1 MTGQFDRFIGIDWS
15 GAASRSGQRVYVAEA
30 HRQGSRIT
38 LHSVTRA
45 RDRGA
50 VEDYLRGAPL
60 EPAPAWQDWPAPGPL
75 DGRARRLVALDF
87 AFGFPA
93 AFEHPEADGTWSWED
108 LGRWAAALDG
118 GNGSLAPIR
127 RAIAEDPHL
136 ARQFRI
142 GAGGP
147 STRVLR
153 ATDRE
158 APCRAESVFHLIG
171 PSQVGIGSITG
182 IAMLHRLRADE
193 GLAVWPFDSA
203 DRIDRARAVLVE
215 IFPRMWL
222 AAGCR
227 KNELPERAR
236 QLDAWRHD
244 GVAFRSDAE
253 LAAASSGDALD
264 AAAAAIGAARSC
276 QRLPTTDAVPEEAR
290 HREGWIAGVQVPG

>member
-1 MTGQFDRFIGIDWS
+1 MAGQFDRFIGVDWS
-15 GAASRSGQRVYVAEA
+15 GAASRTGQRVYVAEA

-50 VEDYLRGAPL
+50 VEAYLCGAPL
-60 EPAPAWQDWPAPGPL
+60 EPATAWGDWPAPGPL

-87 AFGFPA
+87 AFGFPS
-93 AFEHPEADGTWSWED
+93 AFDHPEANGTWRWDD
-108 LGRWAAALDG
+108 LSRWAAALEG
-118 GNGSLAPIR
+118 GNGALAPIR
-127 RAIAEDPHL
+127 RALAEDPGL
-136 ARQFRI
+136 ARQFRME
-142 GAGGP
+142 AGGP
-147 STRVLR
+147 VRRGLR
-153 ATDRE
+153 LTDRE
-158 APCRAESVFHLIG
+158 APCKAESVFHLVG

-182 IAMLHRLRADE
+182 IAMLHRVRAQE
-193 GLAVWPFDSA
+193 GLAIWPFDA
-203 DRIDRARAVLVE
+203 DERIDSAQAVLVE

-222 AAGCR
+222 ASGLS

-276 QRLPTTDAVPEEAR
+276 HRLPSSDALPDEAR
-290 HREGWIAGVQVPG
+290 DREGWIAGVQVP